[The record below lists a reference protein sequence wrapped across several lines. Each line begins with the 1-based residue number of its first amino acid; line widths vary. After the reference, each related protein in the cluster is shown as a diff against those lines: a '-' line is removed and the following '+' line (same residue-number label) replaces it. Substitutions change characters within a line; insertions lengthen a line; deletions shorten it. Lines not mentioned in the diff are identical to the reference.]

1 LLFRAA
7 ARKALPNGGA
17 IVKASNRIWMDGR
30 LIPWDDARVHV
41 AAHALHYG
49 SSVFEGIRAYETP
62 AGPAVFCLGPHL
74 RRLEDSC
81 RIFQMIP
88 PFSTADLSRAVLETV
103 GVNGHR
109 DCYIRPVVFRGV
121 ESLAVDHR
129 KCPLHVAVITIE
141 WGRYLGPEAVEQGVD
156 VMVSSWRRMA
166 PDTLPGMGKIGG
178 NYVNSA
184 FVVMEATD
192 NGYAEGIALDVA
204 GHVSE
209 GSGENIFLIRDGVV
223 YTPPLAASIL
233 GGITR
238 GVVMTLCRDAG
249 IEVREMVIPREML
262 YVADEA
268 FFTGTAAEI
277 TPIRSVD
284 RRPVG
289 AGRRGPITARL
300 QEEFFG
306 ITSGRLPDRHGWL
319 TPVPVPACF

>member
-1 LLFRAA
+1 L
-7 ARKALPNGGA
+7 G
-17 IVKASNRIWMDGR
+17 VQASSRIWMDGAFV
-30 LIPWDDARVHV
+30 PWDRATVHV
-41 AAHALHYG
+41 AAHVVHYG

-81 RIFQMIP
+81 RIFRMPLPYSREQMAQAI
-88 PFSTADLSRAVLETV
+88 LETV
-103 GVNGHR
+103 STNGHR
-109 DCYIRPVVFRGV
+109 SCYIRPVVFRGV

-141 WGRYLGPEAVEQGVD
+141 WGRYLGAEAIEQGVD

-166 PDTLPGMGKIGG
+166 PDTHPGMGKIGG

-184 FVVMEATD
+184 LVVMEAVD
-192 NGYAEGIALDVA
+192 NGFTEGIALDVQ
-204 GHVSE
+204 GYLSE
-209 GSGENIFLIRDGVV
+209 GSGENLFVIRDGIA

-233 GGITR
+233 GGVTR
-238 GVVMTLCRDAG
+238 QVVLTLCRDAG
-249 IEVREMVIPREML
+249 IEVREMAIPREML

-284 RRPVG
+284 WQPVG
-289 AGRRGPITARL
+289 LGRRGPITTLL
-300 QEEFFG
+300 QEQFFG
-306 ITSGRLPDRHGWL
+306 ITEGRLPDRHGWL
-319 TPVPVPACF
+319 TPVPVGARP